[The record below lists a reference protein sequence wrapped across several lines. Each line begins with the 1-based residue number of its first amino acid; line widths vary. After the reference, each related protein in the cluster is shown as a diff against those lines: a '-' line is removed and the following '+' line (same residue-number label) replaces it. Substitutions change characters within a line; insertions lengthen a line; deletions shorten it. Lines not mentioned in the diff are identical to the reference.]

1 MGVAGLLLAI
11 VAASALLA
19 LWSYLRWPGAAP
31 SKYGDAIVRVLV
43 AFVLLQVGTVAL
55 DAAVGASPV
64 AAVLAVVGV
73 VAPVLAFMFLASI
86 WILKLFAEQLKCYV

>member
-11 VAASALLA
+11 VTASALLA

-31 SKYGDAIVRVLV
+31 SKFADAVLRVV
-43 AFVLLQVGTVAL
+43 IAFVLLQVGTFAL
-55 DAAVGASPV
+55 DAAVGASPA

-73 VAPVLAFMFLASI
+73 VAPVRAFMFLASI
-86 WILKLFAEQLKCYV
+86 WILKLFADQLKGYV

>member
-86 WILKLFAEQLKCYV
+86 WILKLFAEQLKGYV

>member
-1 MGVAGLLLAI
+1 LGVAGLLLAI

-19 LWSYLRWPGAAP
+19 LWSYLRWPAAAP

-43 AFVLLQVGTVAL
+43 AFVLLQVGTFAL

-86 WILKLFAEQLKCYV
+86 WILKLFAEQLKGYV

>member
-1 MGVAGLLLAI
+1 LGVAGLLLAI

-86 WILKLFAEQLKCYV
+86 WILKLFAEQLKGYV

>member
-1 MGVAGLLLAI
+1 LGVAGLLLAI

-31 SKYGDAIVRVLV
+31 SKYSDAIVRVLI

-55 DAAVGASPV
+55 DAAVGASTV

-86 WILKLFAEQLKCYV
+86 WILKLFADQLKGYV